1 MNTNILIVFATTL
14 AIAYYARCKNIEL
27 VPFQDTYTPHDSP
40 YCEGTEF
47 ASTSPSL
54 IISKT
59 ADSHSNGFM
68 AFNILNLTLPI
79 SSAILELHI
88 ASPMSLTSQKLSF
101 HTIEPTTI
109 WDENLSCIEEPYTN
123 PIPFMTVKIMG
134 KKVITLNVTP
144 ILQSLVGGEF
154 AQFGVAIFAENARV
168 AISSR
173 ESPSPPVLHV
183 K

>member
-1 MNTNILIVFATTL
+1 
-14 AIAYYARCKNIEL
+14 
-27 VPFQDTYTPHDSP
+27 
-40 YCEGTEF
+40 
-47 ASTSPSL
+47 
-54 IISKT
+54 
-59 ADSHSNGFM
+59 
-68 AFNILNLTLPI
+68 
-79 SSAILELHI
+79 
-88 ASPMSLTSQKLSF
+88 
-101 HTIEPTTI
+101 
-109 WDENLSCIEEPYTN
+109 
-123 PIPFMTVKIMG
+123 MTVKIMG